1 MRGVTPALAA
11 VRRRLAP
18 AAPPRGEAAPLALL
32 LLALSSVFVFGGD
45 RSQFYR
51 PGHHGNITG
60 QTLELAG
67 NLSAE
72 HRFLRFTHRTLDE
85 DGEPAYGVYHRF
97 PPGEYVLLKLAILPF
112 GEDLPRQIMAARLV
126 ALAFFAAAA
135 AFAYL
140 ALARLLGDRRI
151 ALTATLLAWSSYYL
165 LYYADAVSPEIGASL
180 FGVMLVFRGMV
191 AFEREG
197 RFRPLLAKTAIAL
210 LLGWHAVALI
220 APFAA
225 LGAASEAWRARG
237 GWRAALAA
245 AVRSRRLAYGL
256 ASAAFA
262 GLLLG
267 SNLASEYLVLGDL
280 PTLDS
285 LLRRSA
291 TTSGAF
297 DYVGWPAFLEE
308 QLGRIGGAAL
318 PFALFDRLGGGAPWL
333 DPWPDPA
340 LWPWLAGLGAAS
352 CAGALAGALVLRGG
366 APLAA
371 LALAGWCWAIPLRGR
386 AAIHEYD
393 AIFHAGVPLIA
404 CALALTGLR
413 RLIGPERAARALP
426 ALAVLAAAAFALS
439 AWDMGRVGLGGA
451 EAREQRGLTA
461 DFPAVRQATAGKS
474 VVTTVTHWTFAG
486 RFQARNH
493 YLAKGFRQRVPIG
506 SEGEW
511 ADASQYD
518 LLFARP
524 DLGGSLTPDNR
535 QVFVYGIGA
544 LEERYAAIAAR
555 APDVRSEFEVRAAD
569 GALTW
574 TREPCRAED
583 TAPRFF
589 LHVVPL
595 DAADLPAGRREAGF
609 EEIGFAFGERGLRF
623 GGRCLARLELPEY
636 AIAGVRTGQRHP
648 AAGAIWE
655 ASVPV
660 ADPSFPRAAAGWEE
674 RWAAIAAAEPSL
686 RAAFGVRVEGRTL
699 HYARE
704 ECAEADVAARFFLHV
719 VPLDAADLPEERRG
733 SGFDNL
739 DFAFGERGVRYGGR
753 CLASVPLPEYGIARV
768 RTGQFEGDARLWEG
782 EIAFPTPPGSGAP
795 RR

>member
-1 MRGVTPALAA
+1 MRGVIRALAA
-11 VRRRLAP
+11 VRRRLP
-18 AAPPRGEAAPLALL
+18 LRPIPRNEAAALALL

-51 PGHHGNITG
+51 PGHHGNISG
-60 QTLELAG
+60 QTIDLAG

-72 HRFLRFTHRTLDE
+72 HRFLLFTHRTLDE

-97 PPGEYVLLKLAILPF
+97 PIGAYALIKLAILPF
-112 GEDLPRQIMAARLV
+112 GEDLPRQIMAARLLT
-126 ALAFFAAAA
+126 LAFFAAAA

-151 ALTATLLAWSSYYL
+151 ALTATLFAFSSYSL
-165 LYYADAVSPEIGASL
+165 LYYGDMISPEVADL
-180 FGVMLVFRGMV
+180 FGVMLVFHGMV
-191 AFEREG
+191 LFTREG
-197 RFRPLLAKTAIAL
+197 RFRQLLARTAAAVL
-210 LLGWHAVALI
+210 LCWYVAGLI

-237 GWRAALAA
+237 EGWQTALAA
-245 AVRSRRLAYGL
+245 AVRGRHFAYG
-256 ASAAFA
+256 AAAAAFA
-262 GLLLG
+262 GLVLG
-267 SNLASEYLVLGDL
+267 WNLAGEYLVLGEL

-291 TTSGAF
+291 TSSGAF
-297 DYVGWPAFLEE
+297 DYVGWPAFFEG
-308 QLGRIGGAAL
+308 QLGRIGGMTL
-318 PFALFDRLGGGAPWL
+318 PFAAFDRLGEGTPWL

-340 LWPWLAGLGAAS
+340 LWPWLVGLGAVS
-352 CAGALAGALVLRGG
+352 CAAALAGTFAPRGG
-366 APLAA
+366 VPLAA
-371 LALAGWCWAIPLRGR
+371 LALAGWGWAIPFRGS
-386 AAIHEYD
+386 AAIHEYE

-413 RLIGPERAARALP
+413 RLLGPERAARALP

-461 DFPAVRQATAGKS
+461 DFPAVRRATAGKS

-486 RFQARNH
+486 RFQARNY
-493 YLAKGFRQRVPIG
+493 YLSKGFRQRVPIG
-506 SEGEW
+506 SEEEW
-511 ADASQYD
+511 ADASKYD

-609 EEIGFAFGERGLRF
+609 EELGFAFGERGLRF

-704 ECAEADVAARFFLHV
+704 QCAEADTRARFFLHV
-719 VPLDAADLPEERRG
+719 VPLDAADLPEERRA

-753 CLASVPLPEYGIARV
+753 CLASVELPEYGIARV

-782 EIAFPTPPGSGAP
+782 EIAFPGASG
-795 RR
+795 